1 VWGSTYLANEYAIDF
16 IPPRLMLGASFVI
29 AGLILLL
36 FIKRKD
42 WLAVTK
48 TQLLNTYLIGTLFMT
63 LGVGSTVWGQVYLD
77 SGIACLICGTNPL
90 MVVLI
95 MWGLNGE
102 KVKRKA
108 FMGVF
113 LGLIGLLVLV
123 FQNEFISEKSSLFG
137 VGIILFAVFSW
148 SVGKVL
154 IPKLD
159 LPKSK
164 SQTTAIQMLTG
175 GANLIVISLFTED
188 VSGLEFK
195 QIPLMSWLALGY
207 LIVFGSLIAFSAFN
221 YLLTKVSP
229 SKVAT
234 SAYVNPIIAVGLSR
248 VFENLKGK
256 MNSYF

>member
-1 VWGSTYLANEYAIDF
+1 MGT
-16 IPPRLMLGASFVI
+16 RFVV
-29 AGLILLL
+29 AGLLLLL
-36 FIKRKD
+36 FTKSID
-42 WLAVTK
+42 WRSITK
-48 TQLLNTYLIGTLFMT
+48 KQFFNSYLIGTLFLT
-63 LGVGSTVWGQVYLD
+63 LGAGSTVSGQVYLD

-102 KVKRKA
+102 KVNSKA

-113 LGLIGLLVLV
+113 LGLIGLMVLV
-123 FQNEFISEKSSLFG
+123 FQNEFVSQKNTLFG
-137 VGIILFAVFSW
+137 VGIVLFAVFSW
-148 SVGKVL
+148 SVATVL

-175 GANLIVISLFTED
+175 GANLIVISLFIED

-195 QIPLMSWLALGY
+195 NIPLITWIALGY
-207 LIVFGSLIAFSAFN
+207 LILFGSLIAFSAFN

-234 SAYVNPIIAVGLSR
+234 SAYVNPIIAVFLGWWFRHEIITIQTLIAAAIMILG
-248 VFENLKGK
+248 VFFI
-256 MNSYF
+256 NSSKVAASQ